1 MPYDEEAEQRADLVR
16 VLDDAP
22 AHVLK
27 VVAALLRSVGESPER
42 GDGTDLG
49 AVSRELVAALLW
61 AATGTLLLP
70 DETGQRMRRYE
81 YTRHLSVGFLNA
93 VEWIRHRRSGTLTP
107 QLSQR
112 IIQCRL
118 RGWPMHGVVYVRP
131 TQHYGRSVGLGVFA
145 MVHLRRGQL
154 LFQFAGR
161 VVTGGRCYLAKRAAR
176 QDYCIEFNYGLD
188 AYTVNPLD
196 ADDVAAHADNV
207 AAFINEPS
215 APPWQPGDETS
226 VGGRRAL
233 VRSYDYRRG
242 AYEVAFDA
250 TGRAAWVDAVD
261 LDPWPSSSSSGGA
274 GAQRLF
280 EANVMWYDFPVP
292 LQDLYAPRRGAPA
305 ARRSGGGGE
314 VLVYRRTAAQ
324 TATVEWPLAAFLR
337 VFSGF
342 SDDTGVYRM
351 ERRVATGTL
360 ARGHLV
366 YMVDDVFLGLE
377 RYGVVVDLGA
387 AAADGARAS
396 VTVRHVVSAN
406 TLWRL
411 PRTVLA
417 AKAARCAACRRA
429 DDPACRR
436 CTVVPFPLVYA
447 CSDVRAG
454 QELLCLYSTRV
465 RSRGVPCRAPLQD
478 EDLLPRWDDH

>member
-1 MPYDEEAEQRADLVR
+1 MLVETVVSETHGLEKKIQCRHGRKDTPSGNPLSPSSLSHRDRRMPYDEEAEQRADLVR

-145 MVHLRRGQL
+145 MVHLRQQL

-226 VGGRRAL
+226 VGGRRA
-233 VRSYDYRRG
+233 
-242 AYEVAFDA
+242 
-250 TGRAAWVDAVD
+250 RA
-261 LDPWPSSSSSGGA
+261 
-274 GAQRLF
+274 
-280 EANVMWYDFPVP
+280 
-292 LQDLYAPRRGAPA
+292 
-305 ARRSGGGGE
+305 
-314 VLVYRRTAAQ
+314 
-324 TATVEWPLAAFLR
+324 
-337 VFSGF
+337 
-342 SDDTGVYRM
+342 
-351 ERRVATGTL
+351 
-360 ARGHLV
+360 
-366 YMVDDVFLGLE
+366 
-377 RYGVVVDLGA
+377 VV
-387 AAADGARAS
+387 
-396 VTVRHVVSAN
+396 
-406 TLWRL
+406 RL
-411 PRTVLA
+411 P
-417 AKAARCAACRRA
+417 
-429 DDPACRR
+429 
-436 CTVVPFPLVYA
+436 
-447 CSDVRAG
+447 
-454 QELLCLYSTRV
+454 Q
-465 RSRGVPCRAPLQD
+465 RGLRGRP
-478 EDLLPRWDDH
+478 